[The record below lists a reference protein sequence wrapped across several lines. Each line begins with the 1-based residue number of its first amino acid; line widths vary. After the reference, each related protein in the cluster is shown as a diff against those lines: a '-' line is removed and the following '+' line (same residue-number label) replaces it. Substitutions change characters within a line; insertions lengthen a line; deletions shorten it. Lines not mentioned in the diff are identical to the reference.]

1 MLTIQLCSNIT
12 PSDLTRIPAVPRPSQ
27 LLTDLENA
35 VAFRLFEGRQ
45 NTPTLTVPEQIAA
58 QVGDAIIKGKLRPGE
73 ALNEQRLAD
82 SFHVSRGPVRDAIRI
97 LEREGL
103 ATIYP
108 RRGAVVTD
116 LTLDEVREIFEIRV
130 GLLEIVA
137 RKIAANHSPEYLA
150 TLRAGVE
157 KLETLARIADD
168 RGQYAET
175 SYRLSILSVRN
186 CDNQRLTQMLTAL
199 SLQTL
204 RYSYI
209 SLAPIERRQA
219 SAALW
224 RKGLDALERGDTKT
238 YIAISRQRVEE
249 SGRAV
254 VRRLSESAQEPAR
267 RRA

>member
-1 MLTIQLCSNIT
+1 M
-12 PSDLTRIPAVPRPSQ
+12 PKPSQ

-45 NTPTLTVPEQIAA
+45 QAPTLTVPEQIAA
-58 QVGDAIIKGKLRPGE
+58 QVGDAIIKGKLLPGE

-116 LTLDEVREIFEIRV
+116 LSVDEVRDIFEIRV

-137 RKIAANHSPEYLA
+137 RKIAARHSPEYLA

-157 KLETLARIADD
+157 KLETLARLENDQG
-168 RGQYAET
+168 RYAET

-186 CDNQRLTQMLTAL
+186 CNNPRLTQMLTAL

-209 SLAPIERRQA
+209 SLASPQRRRA

-224 RKGLDALERGDTKT
+224 RKGLDALERGDAAT
-238 YIAISRQRVEE
+238 YIAISRQRVED
-249 SGRAV
+249 SGNAV
-254 VRRLSESAQEPAR
+254 VQRLSQPIPQPAR